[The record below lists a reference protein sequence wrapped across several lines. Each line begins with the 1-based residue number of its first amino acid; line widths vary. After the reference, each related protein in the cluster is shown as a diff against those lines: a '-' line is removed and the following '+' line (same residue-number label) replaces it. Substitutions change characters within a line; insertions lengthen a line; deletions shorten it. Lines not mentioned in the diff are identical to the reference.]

1 MSLVRPLFILSDN
14 LICRL
19 RLKKGYF
26 WSSLFFYK
34 GDKYTVRAQERFK
47 EFPHTK
53 VTVRDL
59 IKKFRRTG
67 SVKDEGRSG
76 RPTKMD
82 KDKLDEM
89 NDKMMQSPSKL
100 LRKL

>member
-1 MSLVRPLFILSDN
+1 MPLMTEERIFLVEFV
-14 LICRL
+14 
-19 RLKKGYF
+19 
-26 WSSLFFYK
+26 FYER
-34 GDKYTVRAQERFK
+34 DKYTVRAQERFK

-53 VTVRDL
+53 VSHRDTVCDL

-76 RPTKMD
+76 RPMKLD
-82 KDKLDEM
+82 QDKLDKI